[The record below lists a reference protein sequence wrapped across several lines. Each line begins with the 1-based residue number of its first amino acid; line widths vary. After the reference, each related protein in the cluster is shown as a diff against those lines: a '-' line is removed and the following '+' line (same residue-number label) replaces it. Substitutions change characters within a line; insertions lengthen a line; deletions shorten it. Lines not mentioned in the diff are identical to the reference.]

1 VKAPIAVLALLALL
15 LAGCGGGE
23 SAGAPAAKT
32 GESAPAAGASVQY
45 PRLTG
50 RVVDTADLLNPA
62 QEAALTARLEA
73 LQRASSRQL
82 VVATVPNLQGRPI
95 EDYGV
100 GLGRFWRLGQGAAN
114 NGTLLIVAVA
124 EKKIR
129 IEVGYGLEGIL
140 TDALSSRIIREQ
152 ITPRFQANDYAGG
165 IAAGADAI
173 IAQLQAPPEAAE
185 QRAAEAA
192 RAQSGDRTRRGGGS
206 SPVGLLI
213 WGGVML
219 FVLLS
224 LLGRGLL
231 GRRYGRRVSIW
242 GPGSGTGGS
251 GLGWMLFGMVL
262 GNLGGRGGRGGGW
275 GGGGSFGGGGG
286 GGFSGGGGSFG
297 GGGASGG
304 W

>member
-1 VKAPIAVLALLALL
+1 VKAPIAALAFLALL
-15 LAGCGGGE
+15 LASCGGGG
-23 SAGAPAAKT
+23 SAGAPAPGAAN
-32 GESAPAAGASVQY
+32 SAAAAGASASY

-62 QEAALTARLEA
+62 QEAALTRKLEA
-73 LQRASSRQL
+73 LERASSRQL
-82 VVATVPNLQGRPI
+82 VVVTVPSLGDRSI

-100 GLGRFWRLGQGAAN
+100 GLGRAWRIGRGAAN
-114 NGTLLIVAVA
+114 NGAMLIVAVA

-140 TDALSSRIIREQ
+140 TDALSSRIIRER

-165 IAAGADAI
+165 IDAGADAI
-173 IAQLQAPPEAAE
+173 IEQLQAPPEAAE
-185 QRAAEAA
+185 QRAADAT
-192 RAQSGDRTRRGGGS
+192 RAQSGDGARRGGGS
-206 SPVGLLI
+206 SLVGLLI
-213 WGGVML
+213 WGGVL
-219 FVLLS
+219 LVVLLS

-242 GPGSGTGGS
+242 GPGDRGGS
-251 GLGWMLFGMVL
+251 GLGWMLFGMAL
-262 GNLGGRGGRGGGW
+262 GNLSGRGGRGGGW
-275 GGGGSFGGGGG
+275 GGGGGGG

>member
-15 LAGCGGGE
+15 LASCGGGG
-23 SAGAPAAKT
+23 SAGAPA
-32 GESAPAAGASVQY
+32 SY

-50 RVVDTADLLNPA
+50 RVVDSADLLNPA
-62 QEAALTARLEA
+62 QEAALTGKLEA

-82 VVATVPNLQGRPI
+82 VVVTIPNLQGRPI

-100 GLGRFWRLGQGAAN
+100 GLGRFWRIGQSAAN

-129 IEVGYGLEGIL
+129 IEVGYGLEGVL

-152 ITPRFQANDYAGG
+152 ITPRFQANDYPGG
-165 IAAGADAI
+165 ITAGTDAI
-173 IAQLQAPPEAAE
+173 IEQLQAPPEAAE
-185 QRAAEAA
+185 QRAAAAA
-192 RAQSGDRTRRGGGS
+192 RAQSGDRSRRGGGS

-224 LLGRGLL
+224 LLGRGLI
-231 GRRYGRRVSIW
+231 GRRYGRRVSVW
-242 GPGSGTGGS
+242 GPGSGGGS
-251 GLGWMLFGMVL
+251 GLGWMLFGMAL
-262 GNLGGRGGRGGGW
+262 GNLSGRRGGGW
-275 GGGGSFGGGGG
+275 GGGGGSFGGGGG

>member
-1 VKAPIAVLALLALL
+1 MKAPIAVLALLALL
-15 LAGCGGGE
+15 LASCGGGG
-23 SAGAPAAKT
+23 GAPGGEGAA
-32 GESAPAAGASVQY
+32 VQY

-50 RVVDTADLLNPA
+50 RVVDSADLLNPA
-62 QEAALTARLEA
+62 QEAALTAKLEA

-82 VVATVPNLQGRPI
+82 VVVTIPNLQGRSI
-95 EDYGV
+95 DDYGV
-100 GLGRFWRLGQGAAN
+100 GLGRFWRIGQSAAN

-140 TDALSSRIIREQ
+140 TDALTSRIIRER
-152 ITPRFQANDYAGG
+152 ITPRFQANDYPGG

-173 IAQLQAPPEAAE
+173 IEQLQAPPEAAE
-185 QRAAEAA
+185 QRAADAA
-192 RAQSGDRTRRGGGS
+192 RTQSGDRARRGGGS

-224 LLGRGLL
+224 LIGRGLL
-231 GRRYGRRVSIW
+231 GRRYGRRVSVW
-242 GPGSGTGGS
+242 GPGDRGGS
-251 GLGWMLFGMVL
+251 GLGWMLFGMAL
-262 GNLGGRGGRGGGW
+262 GNLSGRGGGGW
-275 GGGGSFGGGGG
+275 GGGSFGGGG

>member
-1 VKAPIAVLALLALL
+1 VKAPTAVLALLALL
-15 LAGCGGGE
+15 LASCGGG
-23 SAGAPAAKT
+23 SAGAPAPRA
-32 GESAPAAGASVQY
+32 GESAPAAAAGAAY
-45 PRLTG
+45 PRLSG

-62 QEAALTARLEA
+62 QEAALTRKLEA
-73 LQRASSRQL
+73 LERAASRQL
-82 VVATVPNLQGRPI
+82 VVVTVPSLGDRSI

-100 GLGRFWRLGQGAAN
+100 GLGRAWRIGQGAAN
-114 NGTLLIVAVA
+114 NGALLIVAVA

-140 TDALSSRIIREQ
+140 TDALSSRIIRER

-165 IAAGADAI
+165 IDAGADAI
-173 IAQLQAPPEAAE
+173 IEQLQAPPEAAE
-185 QRAAEAA
+185 QRTAEAA
-192 RAQSGDRTRRGGGS
+192 RAQSGDGARRHGGS
-206 SPVGLLI
+206 SLVGLLI
-213 WGGVML
+213 WGGVL
-219 FVLLS
+219 LVVLLS

-242 GPGSGTGGS
+242 GPGDRGGS

-262 GNLGGRGGRGGGW
+262 GNLSGRGGGGGW
-275 GGGGSFGGGGG
+275 GGGGGGGGG

>member
-1 VKAPIAVLALLALL
+1 VKAPIAALAALVLLL

-23 SAGAPAAKT
+23 PAG
-32 GESAPAAGASVQY
+32 VQY

-62 QEAALTARLEA
+62 QEAELTRKLEA

-82 VVATVPNLQGRPI
+82 VVATVPNLQDRSI

-100 GLGRFWRLGQGAAN
+100 GLGRAWRIGQAGAN
-114 NGTLLIVAVA
+114 NGAILIVARA

-129 IEVGYGLEGIL
+129 VEVGYGLEGIL
-140 TDALSSRIIREQ
+140 TDALTSRIIRER

-165 IAAGADAI
+165 INDGADAI
-173 IAQLQAPPEAAE
+173 IAQLQAPREAAE
-185 QRAAEAA
+185 QNVAEAA
-192 RAQSGDRTRRGGGS
+192 RTPRGEGRRGGGS
-206 SPVGLLI
+206 LVGLI
-213 WGGVML
+213 VWGAVLL
-219 FVLLS
+219 FVLLG
-224 LLGRGLL
+224 LIGRGLL
-231 GRRYGRRVSIW
+231 GRRHGRRVSIW
-242 GPGSGTGGS
+242 GPGNRGGGN
-251 GLGWMLFGMVL
+251 GLGWMLFGMFL
-262 GNLGGRGGRGGGW
+262 GSLGGRGGRGGGW
-275 GGGGSFGGGGG
+275 GGGGGGGG